1 MVTNILNDKKWSDNY
16 VFSSAVFYAGNNN
29 SYITY
34 SDFENTKV
42 IYVKI
47 HNNICKYAAKYR
59 DGDLFHSKEAR
70 LLCEYPI
77 DQKRWKIK
85 SKDLNTILSNY
96 DADFS
101 EKNIDLISIRQI
113 PERDENEIFWS
124 CIYISNGQYKHIQ
137 VDAETGEIL
146 EFDTETE
153 ETSADFYR

>member
-1 MVTNILNDKKWSDNY
+1 ME
-16 VFSSAVFYAGNNN
+16 
-29 SYITY
+29 YI
-34 SDFENTKV
+34 
-42 IYVKI
+42 
-47 HNNICKYAAKYR
+47 
-59 DGDLFHSKEAR
+59 
-70 LLCEYPI
+70 
-77 DQKRWKIK
+77 
-85 SKDLNTILSNY
+85 Y